1 MKQAITFGC
10 GHDGRGEQGGENIMN
25 LNISPLSP
33 KMKINCPPKTSQVK
47 AKPFLSLKN
56 PFAHQGERFFLKN
69 ENKNRRKEKLSITQL
84 K

>member
-10 GHDGRGEQGGENIMN
+10 EHDGRGEQGGENIMN

-33 KMKINCPPKTSQVK
+33 KMKINCPLKTCQVK

-56 PFAHQGERFFLKN
+56 PFAHQGKDFLKN
-69 ENKNRRKEKLSITQL
+69 ENKNRREEKLSITQL